1 MRHYGLAALVVL
13 AVLGVLVGLAGCSK
27 KSTAPAPTATLTG
40 VVHHPDGSA
49 DAHALVDAQ
58 TLAPFDGVYE
68 SSTAQADSL
77 GAFGFGGLR
86 VTGYSVS
93 VDENDS
99 LAVADTAQ
107 APASGI
113 VLRLQPAAV
122 LRGVALR
129 PDTTDK
135 QGVLIMTDLPAAF
148 AFTDTLGFY
157 DLRGVAPGRRDLVAL
172 DLVAGTSARVA
183 VNAISGDTLVLDT
196 LRLHAGTPAGLW
208 ETARMRIPSRRM
220 SPRR

>member
-1 MRHYGLAALVVL
+1 MRHHALAALVV
-13 AVLGVLVGLAGCSK
+13 VGVLAGLAGCSK
-27 KSTAPAPTATLTG
+27 KSTAPPTTATLTG

-49 DAHALVDAQ
+49 DGHALVDVQ

-77 GAFGFGGLR
+77 GAFGFADLR
-86 VTGYSVS
+86 VTAYSVS

-113 VLRLQPAAV
+113 VLRLQSAAA

-135 QGVLIMTDLPAAF
+135 QGVLLMTDLPTAF
-148 AFTDTLGFY
+148 TFTDTLGRY
-157 DLRGVAPGRRDLVAL
+157 DLRGVAPGRRELVAL

-183 VNAISGDTLVLDT
+183 VNAIAGDTLALDT

-208 ETARMRIPSRRM
+208 ETARR
-220 SPRR
+220 